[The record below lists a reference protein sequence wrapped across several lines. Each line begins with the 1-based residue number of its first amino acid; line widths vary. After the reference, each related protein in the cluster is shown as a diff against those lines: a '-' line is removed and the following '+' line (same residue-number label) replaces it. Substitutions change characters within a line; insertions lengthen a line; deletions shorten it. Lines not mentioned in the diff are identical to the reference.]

1 MNKILSSIQDRY
13 FNYFFAAACICLLLR
28 VVETVHVYLRFKPDQ
43 LLISEF
49 IGYIIDLFQI
59 GIVLALFSPFL
70 ELLIRRFPVTGIKL
84 GWYFIGLFVLL
95 HISISEYFFYQ
106 LRPLDV
112 FVFKHKSEEM
122 AFSINTAD
130 TQVLWPAMLKYS
142 LLLLSFFIIAIRF
155 YNFKASIAI
164 KKLSIYG
171 YLLLSIVFVP
181 YFSLAELPLSR
192 NLAVNKSTFL
202 YINILKELKR
212 YALGYKLEEKA
223 QKFQEEFPGKEY
235 VDPAFPFLHRF
246 KADDR
251 LSRYLDSSHTPP
263 NLVLIIVEGLS
274 NEYIKPMSGMN
285 FMPFL
290 DSLSEKS
297 LYWDHML
304 SNSERSFGATPS
316 LNGSLPFANT
326 GFSMLEKYP
335 KHFSLVNVL
344 RENEFFTRFFY
355 GQGAWFHGKEPF
367 YKFNNIHQI
376 IDKEMYHADLE
387 KVFVG
392 NEKHFWGYND
402 FDLFKQYFYS
412 TDTLKSKLR
421 YDVFFTGT
429 SHAPFAL
436 KYPEKYHH
444 RFQDQFNKLSNDEDR
459 KHYETYKK
467 YYKSLFNV
475 DDALKYFIES
485 FSVRPEYHNTIF
497 IITGDHPITEIPA
510 KNQIKKYHVPLIL
523 FSTMVNTPTIFHE
536 VASHLDLYETLMSYY
551 QQFPNIKIPEYSTA
565 LGRGLK
571 FSRVYDDQTV
581 IPLMTDNRRIDD
593 FFFNGFFISEQNR
606 LYKVKPG
613 FILQEY
619 FDQKNF
625 YKIKSKMEVYE
636 SASISTCQN
645 DGLLPVK
652 YYDEFFNYETIAH
665 IDYNE
670 PSTLSTGDLS
680 ILKGIKIENEL
691 YFLDLNIDHWNL
703 MDLQSECIIRIYDKL
718 TNKTIKSIVAE
729 KNSSSVTQFHLS
741 FHPQIKNSRNQILCD
756 VELLNKNANVG
767 VLSKINARI
776 YKKKSNTFPAY

>member
-1 MNKILSSIQDRY
+1 MNKILSIIHNRY
-13 FNYFFAAACICLLLR
+13 FNYFFAACCICFLLR
-28 VVETVHVYLRFKPDQ
+28 LVETVHVYLRFDPDQ
-43 LLISEF
+43 LLVSEF
-49 IGYIIDLFQI
+49 IGFIIDLFQI
-59 GIVLALFSPFL
+59 GIVLMLFSPFL
-70 ELLIRRFPVTGIKL
+70 ELLIRKFPVTGLKL

-142 LLLLSFFIIAIRF
+142 LLLLSFFIISIRF
-155 YNFKASIAI
+155 YHFEATVKI
-164 KKLSIYG
+164 KKLSLYG
-171 YLLLSIVFVP
+171 YLILSLVIVP
-181 YFSLAELPLSR
+181 YLSLTELPLSR

-202 YINILKELKR
+202 YINTIKELKR
-212 YALGYKLEEKA
+212 LALGYKLEEKA
-223 QKFQEEFPGKEY
+223 LKFQAEFPGPEFI
-235 VDPAFPFLHRF
+235 DPKYPFLHRF
-246 KADDR
+246 KPNDR
-251 LSRYLDSSHTPP
+251 LSEYLDSSQTPP

-274 NEYIKPMSGMN
+274 NEYIKPMSGMS

-344 RENEFFTRFFY
+344 RENGFFTRFFY

-376 IDKEMYHADLE
+376 IDKDLYRTDLE

-412 TDTLKSKLR
+412 TDTLKYQMR

-444 RFQDQFNKLSNDEDR
+444 RFQEQFNKLSAEEDR
-459 KHYETYKK
+459 KHFETYKK

-475 DDALKYFIES
+475 DDALQYFIKS
-485 FSVRPEYHNTIF
+485 FSKYPEYFNTIF

-510 KNQIKKYHVPLIL
+510 KNQIKKYHVPLII
-523 FSTMVNTPTIFHE
+523 FSPLVHSPSIFHE
-536 VASHLDLYETLMSYY
+536 VASHLDLYETLLSYY
-551 QQFPNIKIPEYSTA
+551 RKYPNLKIPEYSTA
-565 LGRGLK
+565 LGSGLR
-571 FSRVYDDQTV
+571 FSTAYDDQTT

-593 FFFNGFFISEQNR
+593 FFYNGFFIAEQNR

-613 FILQEY
+613 FELQEY

-652 YYDEFFNYETIAH
+652 YYDEFFEYETIAQ

-670 PSTLSTGDLS
+670 PSTLSTGALS
-680 ILKGIKIENEL
+680 IFKAVPINNET

-703 MDLQSECIIRIYDKL
+703 MDLQSECIIRIYDGL
-718 TNKTIKSIVAE
+718 TQKTIKSIITD

-741 FHPQIKNSRNQILCD
+741 FHPELKNNRSQILCD
-756 VELLNKNANVG
+756 VDLLNKNANVG
-767 VLSKINARI
+767 VLSKIMARI
-776 YKKKSNTFPAY
+776 YKKK